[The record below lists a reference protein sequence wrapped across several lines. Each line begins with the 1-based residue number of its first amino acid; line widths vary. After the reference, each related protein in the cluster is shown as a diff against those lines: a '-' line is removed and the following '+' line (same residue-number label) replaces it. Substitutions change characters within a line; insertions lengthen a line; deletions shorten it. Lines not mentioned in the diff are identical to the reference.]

1 MLRSGGKGGHVCMYI
16 YYYVSSN
23 EVVHNF
29 FLPLYLAAGLIV
41 MLTATSGHGWVVTL
55 NLTPE
60 NAAGVGDIIPLY
72 LLPQN
77 NFRCAAAANR
87 SGIYL
92 VCRICRPLW
101 IPFLALVVVAWRLV
115 RHCQTELPIL
125 FGRDNSYN

>member
-1 MLRSGGKGGHVCMYI
+1 MYI

-41 MLTATSGHGWVVTL
+41 MLMATSGHGWVVTL

-101 IPFLALVVVAWRLV
+101 IPFLALVVYLCLTIVAWSLV
-115 RHCQTELPIL
+115 RHCQTEFPIL
-125 FGRDNSYN
+125 VGCDNSYN

>member
-1 MLRSGGKGGHVCMYI
+1 MYI

-23 EVVHNF
+23 EVVHIF

-41 MLTATSGHGWVVTL
+41 MLMATSGHGWVVTL

-72 LLPQN
+72 LLPQS
-77 NFRCAAAANR
+77 NFRFAAATNH

-92 VCRICRPLW
+92 VCRICRPL
-101 IPFLALVVVAWRLV
+101 
-115 RHCQTELPIL
+115 
-125 FGRDNSYN
+125 